1 MIELFSKLKSL
12 ISKQKIRFLLVGGF
26 NTLFGYFMFLFVNL
40 VIGPYFGYV
49 SSLVIAQII
58 SASVAYKLFQR
69 FVFTDGSKGFKAYA
83 RFQSVYIVPLAA
95 NMVVLPVL
103 VEFFSLEIYI
113 AQAAFSTGWI
123 VASFFVHKNFSF
135 RK

>member
-103 VEFFSLEIYI
+103 VEFFSVL
-113 AQAAFSTGWI
+113 
-123 VASFFVHKNFSF
+123 K
-135 RK
+135 